1 MKISITPKNI
11 TTEFN
16 IDLIAVKYEASLMD
30 VFNDEADLRLA
41 EKDWRDGYCICNHP
55 YYQAIK
61 VAKNFALRDLPPSI
75 RAEIRIRHEYE

>member
-41 EKDWRDGYCICNHP
+41 EKDWRAGYYIASHP

-61 VAKNFALRDLPPSI
+61 DAKNFALRDLPPSI
-75 RAEIRIRHEYE
+75 RNEIRIRHEYE

>member
-11 TTEFN
+11 TTDFN

-41 EKDWRDGYCICNHP
+41 EKDWRDGYCIANHP

-61 VAKNFALRDLPPSI
+61 DAKNFALRDVSPCT
-75 RAEIRIRHEYE
+75 RQMMRITHEY